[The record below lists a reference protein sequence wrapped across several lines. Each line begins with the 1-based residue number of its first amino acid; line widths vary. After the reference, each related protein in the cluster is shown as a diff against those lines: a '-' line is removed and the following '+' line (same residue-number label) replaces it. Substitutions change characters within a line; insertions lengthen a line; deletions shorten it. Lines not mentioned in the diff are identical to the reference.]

1 MDQEGATGS
10 EGNGERVISQAGP
23 EKDIP
28 IEKPDET
35 EDAPIAAAQDA
46 AGPPYS
52 TFSEHQKSW
61 IVLLATIAA
70 FFSPFS
76 STIYLPALLPVQRDL
91 GISSTEVNLSLT
103 TYLVLQ
109 AIAPTFTGELSDSLG
124 RRPVYIFSMIIFVG
138 ACVGLALQKSLVA
151 LLLLRMLQ
159 SSGSSG
165 TVAIGFGSVA
175 DISTSAERGK
185 YVGLMSA
192 FPLSSPALGP
202 VIGGAIAERAGW
214 RWIFWFLVI
223 FSSAAAAL
231 MALGFPET
239 NRKIVGNGSIPPS
252 RLNRAP
258 LQKLVGPPACELPE
272 GVTAKKRTARD
283 LIPNPFRSVSIMFNK
298 DVSIILFVMSLYYA
312 AFYAVNASLPKLF
325 SNIYGYN
332 DLEIGLCYFSF
343 GVGAIIASIANGRIV
358 DRDFRIVAEREGIQV
373 DRKNM
378 TDMAKFP
385 LERARLRSVWCSM
398 IVYIIAIVPYGWALQ
413 HDAHVAVPLVLLFI
427 QGFTAISVVNTVS
440 IFLVDLYPAAPATA
454 TASGNLARCMFGAL
468 STSVVDLMLDHL
480 GIGWTFTFWGL
491 ICTVCF
497 PLVQWDRRY
506 GHISRIKRYEALIKK
521 QEEERRRA
529 EQNNA

>member
-1 MDQEGATGS
+1 MSREAAGCS
-10 EGNGERVISQAGP
+10 ERNEELGISQAEP

-28 IEKPDET
+28 IEKADEGG
-35 EDAPIAAAQDA
+35 DATAVAQEP

-52 TFSEHQKSW
+52 IFTEAQKRW
-61 IVLLATIAA
+61 IVFLATIAA

-76 STIYLPALLPVQRDL
+76 STIYLPALLPVQKDL

-103 TYLVLQ
+103 TYLIFQ

-124 RRPVYIFSMIIFVG
+124 RRPVYLISMTIYVG

-165 TVAIGFGSVA
+165 TIAIGFGSIA

-185 YVGLMSA
+185 YVGMMNA

-223 FSSAAAAL
+223 FSAVAVAL
-231 MALGFPET
+231 MALGLPET

-258 LQKLVGPPACELPE
+258 LQKLVNPLSRDPPE
-272 GVTAKKRTARD
+272 GVEVRKRTKRD
-283 LIPNPFRSVSIMFNK
+283 LIPNPFRSVLIMFNK
-298 DVSIILFVMSLYYA
+298 DVSVILFVMSLYYA

-343 GVGAIIASIANGRIV
+343 GVGAILASVANGKII
-358 DRDFRIVAEREGIQV
+358 DRDFRIVAETEGITV

-385 LERARLRSVWCSM
+385 LERARLRSVWYSM
-398 IVYIIAIVPYGWALQ
+398 VVYIVAIVPYGWALQ
-413 HDAHVAVPLVLLFI
+413 YGAHVAVPLVLLFI
-427 QGFTAISVVNTVS
+427 QGFTAICVVNTVS

-454 TASGNLARCMFGAL
+454 TASGNLSRCMFGAL
-468 STSVVDLMLDHL
+468 STSVVDIMLDNL

-491 ICTVCF
+491 ICIICF
-497 PLVQWDRRY
+497 PFLHWDRHY
-506 GHISRIKRYEALIKK
+506 GYKSRIARYEALIKK
-521 QEEERRRA
+521 QGAEKRRP
-529 EQNNA
+529 EQTNA